1 MLQSCPAPDD
11 SMEMMAMRKEE
22 QFSWKVGVKLFLCF
36 WLRTGVA
43 EKRGI
48 KSWNQMEKQAMSLA
62 VWCSA
67 FRERAARPHRSSV
80 EAFSFWK
87 THTPHT
93 DSRHHRT
100 LSHTGGLTD
109 GSLVRETR
117 LLWRRVCVCICV
129 RSPVR
134 YHLSLAWRVTRS
146 QHCGKGGHLFNNSW
160 LHACC
165 FGHYWYRLTHSRGL
179 CHISSQLWGQASK
192 ESERLK
198 SRHLRQG
205 VSHHAN
211 RTHNHWHCR
220 ETCKHKTYELQAYVI
235 G

>member
-1 MLQSCPAPDD
+1 MLQSCPAPND
-11 SMEMMAMRKEE
+11 SMEMMTVRKEE

-48 KSWNQMEKQAMSLA
+48 KSWNQMEKQAMNLA

-67 FRERAARPHRSSV
+67 FRERAARPQRSSV

-109 GSLVRETR
+109 GSLVRETS
-117 LLWRRVCVCICV
+117 LLWRRVCVSVWGPQCDIIFLW
-129 RSPVR
+129 PGE
-134 YHLSLAWRVTRS
+134 SL
-146 QHCGKGGHLFNNSW
+146 
-160 LHACC
+160 
-165 FGHYWYRLTHSRGL
+165 
-179 CHISSQLWGQASK
+179 
-192 ESERLK
+192 
-198 SRHLRQG
+198 G
-205 VSHHAN
+205 VSIVEKGDIYLITAGCMLAALDIIDIGLHTPEACVISAASFEVRHPKSQNVSSHAISARVCPTTLTGHTITDTAGKLVN
-211 RTHNHWHCR
+211 TRRMPACHT
-220 ETCKHKTYELQAYVI
+220 E
-235 G
+235 